1 MQPRGKGKYLEE
13 KKKQTQ
19 TSRASTYVTHI
30 SHLSLQLLMCKTALR
45 WSKNTEYR
53 GKHAVCS
60 VFLLSIPNH
69 VILTQARDPTTQNLC
84 GGSCAVDSPYS
95 SSFGSTITSQQK
107 EVIVL
112 IHRWKSEIVTKE
124 TGLVWQR
131 FGNPDPAGDEK
142 SEYPP
147 PESIWKLDA
156 TWQQLKPT

>member
-1 MQPRGKGKYLEE
+1 MGKRKISW
-13 KKKQTQ
+13 KKKKTTQ
-19 TSRASTYVTHI
+19 TSWASTYVRHI
-30 SHLSLQLLMCKTALR
+30 FHLTLQLLICKTALR

-60 VFLLSIPNH
+60 VFSLSIPNH

-112 IHRWKSEIVTKE
+112 IHRWKSEMVTKE

-131 FGNPDPAGDEK
+131 FGNPDPAGDGK